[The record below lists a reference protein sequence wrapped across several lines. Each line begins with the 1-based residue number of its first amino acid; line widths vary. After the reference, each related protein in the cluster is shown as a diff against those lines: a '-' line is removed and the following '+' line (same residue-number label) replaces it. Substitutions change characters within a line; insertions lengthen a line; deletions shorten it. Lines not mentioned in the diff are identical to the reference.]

1 MGFFVE
7 INLKKKLSDLSKL
20 SKPYFKECKNKI
32 GSNILKV
39 KKEKYFKEN
48 LKVFMLK
55 IVGKKCTIFGSGK
68 PLLWSKLPNYQKSHT
83 PRKWRVV
90 RIKLCVNVE
99 KHMNCPF
106 SLVVALSVSTFKSLR
121 FNPHH
126 KNRILMVLQSGRN
139 TTWNG
144 LQ

>member
-1 MGFFVE
+1 MKPAVGPFCCDKFEETPNNKV
-7 INLKKKLSDLSKL
+7 SDLSKL

-68 PLLWSKLPNYQKSHT
+68 PLL
-83 PRKWRVV
+83 
-90 RIKLCVNVE
+90 
-99 KHMNCPF
+99 
-106 SLVVALSVSTFKSLR
+106 
-121 FNPHH
+121 
-126 KNRILMVLQSGRN
+126 
-139 TTWNG
+139 
-144 LQ
+144 